1 MTTINKQLS
10 QTKVLLSRVYEEKT
24 NSNTF
29 FFFFF
34 VNVYDEKQH

>member
-24 NSNTF
+24 NSNTY
-29 FFFFF
+29 FFF